1 MNVCLQLNQLHI
13 LVLSWREHVHNISA
27 KATRVLNFIR
37 RNIYHCTSEVK
48 ALAYTSLIRPHL
60 EYASAAW
67 DTYTARD
74 SHQFSL
80 TKCSVGQHG
89 SSKEITG
96 RLHQYQNLSLELR
109 WQSLEDRRK
118 NARLSLFY
126 KGLHGLAAIPVNE
139 LQHPTRCTRYCGTD
153 TFTVMSSRIDAYKF
167 SFLPRTVTDWNAL
180 PPSTKTKQ
188 STDSFKKALYKLPDD
203 STYDC

>member
-1 MNVCLQLNQLHI
+1 MTISRKRERPTLQYKLGDERLPTVESI
-13 LVLSWREHVHNISA
+13 TYLGVTISSDLRWREHVHNISA

-67 DTYTARD
+67 DTYRLLLVI
-74 SHQFSL
+74 HISL

-96 RLHQYQNLSLELR
+96 RLHQFLNLSL
-109 WQSLEDRRK
+109 S
-118 NARLSLFY
+118 
-126 KGLHGLAAIPVNE
+126 
-139 LQHPTRCTRYCGTD
+139 
-153 TFTVMSSRIDAYKF
+153 
-167 SFLPRTVTDWNAL
+167 
-180 PPSTKTKQ
+180 
-188 STDSFKKALYKLPDD
+188 
-203 STYDC
+203 